1 MSYFAPEKQAE
12 MNRQRILEEVEEI
25 NLQNEATRGK
35 NIMSKILAS
44 LGVWMV
50 ARGEK
55 LHLKNSTP
63 QVQYSNLNKRAIQ
76 R

>member
-25 NLQNEATRGK
+25 NLQNEAMRGR
-35 NIMSKILAS
+35 NAMSKILAL
-44 LGVWMV
+44 LGMWMV

-55 LHLKNSTP
+55 LHLKNSPP

>member
-12 MNRQRILEEVEEI
+12 LNRQQILKEVEEI
-25 NLQNEATRGK
+25 NLQNEATRGR

-50 ARGEK
+50 VRGEK
-55 LHLKNSTP
+55 LRQKNSLS
-63 QVQYSNLNKRAIQ
+63 QVQYSNLNKRVIQ